1 MKKLLFVY
9 NPRSGKGLIRNS
21 LSSIVETF
29 SAGGYDVTI
38 YPTKCERDACDT
50 VQSRAAEFDMIVC
63 SGGDGTLDEVV
74 TGLMN
79 SGEKKPV
86 GYIPAGSTNDFA
98 NSIGIP
104 KPMEQAAKL
113 VVELSR

>member
-1 MKKLLFVY
+1 MM
-9 NPRSGKGLIRNS
+9 
-21 LSSIVETF
+21 
-29 SAGGYDVTI
+29 VTI

-86 GYIPAGSTNDFA
+86 GYHPGWQYDDFA
-98 NSIGIP
+98 NSWYP

-113 VVELSR
+113 VRGGRAVCMRYRTV

>member
-63 SGGDGTLDEVV
+63 SGGDGPFAEGV
-74 TGLMN
+74 TGLI
-79 SGEKKPV
+79 ERRAKKTV
-86 GYIPAGSTNDFA
+86 GLIPAGSPDGF
-98 NSIGIP
+98 
-104 KPMEQAAKL
+104 L
-113 VVELSR
+113 

>member
-38 YPTKCERDACDT
+38 YPTKCERDACD
-50 VQSRAAEFDMIVC
+50 
-63 SGGDGTLDEVV
+63 
-74 TGLMN
+74 
-79 SGEKKPV
+79 
-86 GYIPAGSTNDFA
+86 STPC
-98 NSIGIP
+98 GR
-104 KPMEQAAKL
+104 
-113 VVELSR
+113 V